1 MPDNITT
8 NDNNTPIT
16 ENSKIYNSDGTIK
29 DTELGYADI
38 VWHKPTEAPAKAPEV
53 EKIQKEVEPIINE
66 IPETD
71 NQAKVENGEQTT
83 SFITKAVKGTEAT
96 ATGTMNVAGQLVNT
110 GGVILNAGAQS
121 LGIATSLTNKVITNF
136 TEIIT
141 QKTAELAFTAVTYGM
156 KWPVDVNKHSLSYF
170 NKYIGE
176 ITKEA
181 MIQGG
186 LSPAAFDQLKEMKK
200 QAEEEYR
207 KKLEQLQGTQ
217 LQLKGVEKI
226 KDTLKDVKEGIAS
239 ITDHIAEGPSWVSE
253 KTNEFIEKHT
263 DNINTTLNK
272 YKGSIADWEEK
283 SSKKVGESLGKEL
296 LEEQKEIIKAKTKK
310 QAEKIQKLQTK
321 ATTEANNQIKLAVI
335 KLAALIG
342 I

>member
-8 NDNNTPIT
+8 NNTPIT
-16 ENSKIYNSDGTIK
+16 ENSKIYNSDGTTK
-29 DTELGYADI
+29 DTDLGYAE
-38 VWHKPTEAPAKAPEV
+38 VVFHKPTKAPEA
-53 EKIQKEVEPIINE
+53 EKVQEDVKPIINE

-71 NQAKVENGEQTT
+71 NQSKVENGEQTT
-83 SFITKAVKGTEAT
+83 SFIVKAVEGTEAI
-96 ATGTMNVAGQLVNT
+96 AKGTTEVAGQLVNT
-110 GGVILNAGAQS
+110 GGVIMNAGAQS
-121 LGIATSLTNKVITNF
+121 LGIATSLTNKVITSF

-141 QKTAELAFTAVTYGM
+141 QKTAELALTAVTYGM
-156 KWPVDVNKHSLSYF
+156 KWPVDVSKHSLSYF

-176 ITKEA
+176 VTKEA
-181 MIQGG
+181 MIKGG
-186 LSPAAFDQLKEMKK
+186 LSAAAFDQLKEMKK

-226 KDTLKDVKEGIAS
+226 KDKLKDVKEGIAS

-253 KTNEFIEKHT
+253 KTNEFIETHT
-263 DNINTTLNK
+263 SNINKTLNT
-272 YKGSIADWEEK
+272 YKDSIVSWEEK
-283 SSKKVGESLGKEL
+283 SSKKVGESIGKEL
-296 LEEQKEIIKAKTKK
+296 LKEKAKEIEAKTKK

-321 ATTEANNQIKLAVI
+321 ATTEAKNQTKLAVI